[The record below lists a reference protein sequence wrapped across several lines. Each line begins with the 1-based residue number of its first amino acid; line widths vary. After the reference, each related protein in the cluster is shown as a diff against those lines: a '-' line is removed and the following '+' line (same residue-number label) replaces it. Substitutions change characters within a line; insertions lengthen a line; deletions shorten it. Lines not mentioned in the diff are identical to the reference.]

1 MGNLSTNTSHDRFE
15 KLVSVSAIILGLLKI
30 TNTKMTST
38 IETPHALE
46 RLVYTSR
53 ATDPMGTLELFN
65 LLNRSRQKNA
75 RLGITGHLLY
85 ADGMFTQCLEGPTAS
100 IDILWESLTKDSRHD
115 AITVI
120 DRISVF
126 ERRFEEWSMAF
137 SSYRY
142 LNALNMP
149 GFFPLDVHG
158 VSEKSRIC
166 SG

>member
-1 MGNLSTNTSHDRFE
+1 
-15 KLVSVSAIILGLLKI
+15 
-30 TNTKMTST
+30 
-38 IETPHALE
+38 
-46 RLVYTSR
+46 
-53 ATDPMGTLELFN
+53 MGTLELFN
-65 LLNRSRQKNA
+65 LLNQSRQKNA

-85 ADGMFTQCLEGPTAS
+85 ADGMFTQCLEGPAAS
-100 IDILWESLTKDSRHD
+100 LDGLWQSLIKDPRHD
-115 AITVI
+115 AIAVI
-120 DRISVF
+120 DRTSVHD
-126 ERRFEEWSMAF
+126 RRFEEWSMAF

>member
-1 MGNLSTNTSHDRFE
+1 
-15 KLVSVSAIILGLLKI
+15 
-30 TNTKMTST
+30 MTSK
-38 IETPHALE
+38 IEQHPPLE
-46 RLVYTSR
+46 RLAYTSN
-53 ATDPMGTLELFN
+53 ATEPMGTLELFN
-65 LLNRSRQKNA
+65 LLNQSRQKNA

-85 ADGMFTQCLEGPTAS
+85 ADGMFTQCLEGPAEA
-100 IDILWESLTKDSRHD
+100 IDLLWESLMKDPRHNN
-115 AITVI
+115 IHVI
-120 DRISVF
+120 DRSPVQ

-166 SG
+166 AG

>member
-1 MGNLSTNTSHDRFE
+1 
-15 KLVSVSAIILGLLKI
+15 
-30 TNTKMTST
+30 MTST
-38 IETPHALE
+38 NERQEPLE
-46 RLVYTSR
+46 RLVYTSN
-53 ATDPMGTLELFN
+53 ATEPMGTLELFN
-65 LLNRSRQKNA
+65 LLNQSRLKNA

-85 ADGMFTQCLEGPTAS
+85 ADGMFTQCLEGPAS
-100 IDILWESLTKDSRHD
+100 AIDMLWESLIKDPRHN
-115 AITVI
+115 AIQVM
-120 DRISVF
+120 DRSPVH